1 MSNNLMIN
9 EASDATAVF
18 GAALVVRSTFVVNAA
33 FIVNAAPKHRQLSG
47 TGLSDGGTDRARR
60 PPEIPL

>member
-18 GAALVVRSTFVVNAA
+18 GAALVVRTAFV
-33 FIVNAAPKHRQLSG
+33 VNAAPKHRQLAS
-47 TGLSDGGTDRARR
+47 TGLSDGGTDRALR